1 MQSCLSG
8 NNALPH
14 LVNPVSTQG
23 LFNWQAIGFSL
34 TLLVVGS
41 SPMHTN
47 GSFRIENDRQAGQN
61 EPQIAAVLLWVLEL
75 EDRARRAALLTDWM
89 TGCHT
94 LKAVQNHLGS
104 S

>member
-1 MQSCLSG
+1 MQSCLSD

-47 GSFRIENDRQAGQN
+47 GSFRRENETSGA
-61 EPQIAAVLLWVLEL
+61 E
-75 EDRARRAALLTDWM
+75 
-89 TGCHT
+89 
-94 LKAVQNHLGS
+94 
-104 S
+104 